1 MHFYLEYMNTLVTSV
16 CFQCQE
22 IASLEAELRSRVQSM
37 ADRQNDIHHIDSQL
51 AAVTASLKKVSS
63 VLFCIFMFAVTLC

>member
-1 MHFYLEYMNTLVTSV
+1 MIFNLEYVNISMTSV

-37 ADRQNDIHHIDSQL
+37 ADRQNDIHHLDSQL
-51 AAVTASLKKVSS
+51 AAVTASLQKVSS
-63 VLFCIFMFAVTLC
+63 VLFIFMIAVTLC